1 MPQGNFK
8 TFRCCRCHKIL
19 DKKPIRL
26 VKQLYDNKE
35 VYGKYIHMHNYDFCP
50 SCYKLF
56 DKWLKEVGVKE

>member
-8 TFRCCRCHKIL
+8 TFTCCICHKIL

-35 VYGKYIHMHNYDFCP
+35 VYGQYIKVHNYDFCP

-56 DKWLKEVGVKE
+56 DDWVKKFEVK